1 MATGTFIRRAMHR
14 ASWNVK
20 RHRLEVKGRTK
31 GFKPLRILA
40 FRGYGT
46 PHALHLSGRL
56 LEQSGAVTDAVSAV
70 APAKRG
76 TWLQNLR
83 RTIRRFQSEEIP
95 CARMRATWQG
105 RSAEFET
112 DREGYFRLVLPLEAP
127 LPPGWHEVELEV
139 LQSLAGS
146 GHTAR
151 AEVLVPPVEADFGII
166 SDIDDTVIHSAV
178 TNRLRMIRIV
188 MFHDAHGRIP
198 LPGVSAFLRAL
209 RQGPSGKGFNP
220 VFYVSRSPWN
230 LYDLFTAFFAAHD
243 LPRGPLFLRDLSW
256 VNAPSQ
262 SLGLDQDKLS
272 RIRRLLGLYPTMP
285 FVLLGDSGQKDP
297 EIYAQIVREHPG
309 RIRAIYIRDVTK
321 SRRRQIVQT
330 LAASVREHDVPLLL
344 ESDTLDA
351 AKHAVEL
358 GLIRPETLREIEGK
372 ERKDERENETAPAL
386 A

>member
-1 MATGTFIRRAMHR
+1 MATGTFIRRAVQR
-14 ASWNVK
+14 ASWDVK
-20 RHRLEVKGRTK
+20 RHRLEFKGRTR
-31 GFKPLRILA
+31 GFKPLRIFT

-56 LEQSGAVTDAVSAV
+56 LEQSGAVDHPT
-70 APAKRG
+70 PG
-76 TWLQNLR
+76 TWWQNLG
-83 RTIRRFQSEEIP
+83 RTLQRFRSEEIP
-95 CARMRATWQG
+95 CATMRAHWSG
-105 RSAEFET
+105 RGCDFET
-112 DREGYFRLVLPLEAP
+112 DREGYFRVVLPLDAP

-139 LQSLAGS
+139 VKSLAG
-146 GHTAR
+146 GEGLTAR
-151 AEVLVPPVEADFGII
+151 AEVLVPPEHADFGVI

-178 TNRLRMIRIV
+178 TNRLRMVRIV

-209 RQGPSGKGFNP
+209 RQGPSGTGFNP

-230 LYDLFTAFFAAHD
+230 MYDLFVAVFAAHD
-243 LPRGPLFLRDLSW
+243 LPRGPLFLRDLPW

-272 RIRRLLGLYPTMP
+272 RIRRLLTLYPTMP

-321 SRRRQIVQT
+321 DRRAEVVRK

-344 ESDTLDA
+344 ERDTLDA
-351 AKHAVEL
+351 AHHAVEL
-358 GLIRPETLREIEGK
+358 GLIRREALDEIRGK
-372 ERKDERENETAPAL
+372 ERSDEAENEAAPAL